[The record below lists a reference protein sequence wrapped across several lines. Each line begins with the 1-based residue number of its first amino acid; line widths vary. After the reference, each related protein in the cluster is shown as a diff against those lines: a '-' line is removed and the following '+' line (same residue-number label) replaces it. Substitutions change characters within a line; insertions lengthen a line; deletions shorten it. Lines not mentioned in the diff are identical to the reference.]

1 MPLYKYQALTK
12 DGKKVTGTFDAPG
25 LTTVREMLGQKG
37 MYPVS
42 IELVRTESGLKNF
55 FATFFKKRVD
65 TKGLVFFT
73 KQLSV
78 LLKAGIPILHA
89 LELLVD
95 QTEGQLQRIVI
106 ELKDLVKEGT
116 SLADGLARYP
126 KIFST
131 TYIQLVRAGE
141 ASGKLETV
149 LERLTASIERGDQLS
164 RKIRGAMVMP
174 LIQLSI
180 ACAVVVAMIL
190 VVVPKISESFSSMKL
205 TLPLPTRI
213 LINLSYFLVNY
224 YLFIII
230 GLVII
235 IGSFIWWK
243 STPAGSLLWDKFIL
257 KVPIIGYFARMNAV
271 VQFSRTLGMLLEAG
285 VNLSQAL
292 QIVTSIVK
300 SRVLTDKLSQARDNI
315 IKQGKIAQYLKDTN
329 MFPAVAIYLMKTGE
343 ESGTLDQM
351 LLQIA
356 QFYDTEVS
364 EYADGLVEKLSPAMT
379 VIMGAVVGFIVMAIA
394 SPMMK
399 MNEGLMDQQNAVLK

>member
-1 MPLYKYQALTK
+1 M
-12 DGKKVTGTFDAPG
+12 
-25 LTTVREMLGQKG
+25 
-37 MYPVS
+37 
-42 IELVRTESGLKNF
+42 
-55 FATFFKKRVD
+55 
-65 TKGLVFFT
+65 
-73 KQLSV
+73 
-78 LLKAGIPILHA
+78 
-89 LELLVD
+89 
-95 QTEGQLQRIVI
+95 
-106 ELKDLVKEGT
+106 
-116 SLADGLARYP
+116 
-126 KIFST
+126 
-131 TYIQLVRAGE
+131 RAGE

-300 SRVLTDKLSQARDNI
+300 NRVLTDKLSQARDNI